1 VTERVCKFRARQ
13 RISTL
18 HGRPVHLDAQEAFDS
33 LTQPRIDAL
42 RAAVHTGTAV
52 EDAIAL
58 RREMAMEIDDEGDED
73 DEEVSGASLYAFL
86 YSITLDVCH

>member
-1 VTERVCKFRARQ
+1 
-13 RISTL
+13 
-18 HGRPVHLDAQEAFDS
+18 
-33 LTQPRIDAL
+33 
-42 RAAVHTGTAV
+42 V

-86 YSITLDVCH
+86 YSITLDICH